1 MKTSQSSAII
11 SLCHFESFH
20 SAYHSTHRSEQE
32 ENLRPKIAT
41 KAQKS
46 QATMWGRSKANINA
60 REKLLTTNFLVFS
73 SRHTTEEKHEKQK
86 NCFSFMKTFFYSFLL
101 PTEKKFF
108 FPFSRNCAQAPAAF
122 ECAHTIYKFS
132 FLSCE
137 KFFLFRC
144 FAFRGDDE

>member
-46 QATMWGRSKANINA
+46 QATMWDRSKANINA

-86 NCFSFMKTFFYSFLL
+86 NCFSFMKTFFSSFLL
-101 PTEKKFF
+101 PTEKKFIF
-108 FPFSRNCAQAPAAF
+108 FSFFSQLRTSASRVRMCTHNLRIFFSFVREIFFIPVFCFSR
-122 ECAHTIYKFS
+122 
-132 FLSCE
+132 
-137 KFFLFRC
+137 
-144 FAFRGDDE
+144 G